1 MANLKEIRTRI
12 TSVKSTM
19 QITSAMK
26 MVAAAKL
33 RKAQNAVTT
42 MRPYAAKLQEIM
54 QDLSASLEDSN
65 ENIFTTAREPK
76 KILLVAITSNR
87 GLCGAFNIN
96 VVKEVIR
103 QSEKTYTSQMKK
115 GQVDFFC
122 IGKKSKDILKSK
134 GYKVKESESTVFD
147 KLNFE
152 NATPLAEKLMQYF
165 AKGDYDKIMLVYNQ
179 FKNAAVQIL
188 QSEQFLPVVE
198 SSPDKTAEKEYKHV
212 DYIFEPGKK
221 EIITEL
227 IPKSLKI
234 QFYKA
239 LLDSFAAEHGARMT
253 AMHQATDNATELLKN
268 LKLTYN
274 KARQAAITNE
284 ILEIVSGAEALKG

>member
-1 MANLKEIRTRI
+1 MANLKEVRIRI
-12 TSVKSTM
+12 ASVQSTM

-65 ENIFTTAREPK
+65 ENIFTTARESEK
-76 KILLVAITSNR
+76 VLLVVITSNR
-87 GLCGAFNIN
+87 GLCGAFNMN
-96 VVKEVIR
+96 VVKDVFKQLEEQFAPQYKNGHVDF
-103 QSEKTYTSQMKK
+103 YCVGKK
-115 GQVDFFC
+115 GA
-122 IGKKSKDILKSK
+122 DILKAK
-134 GYKVKESESTVFD
+134 GYTIKEVESAIFD

-152 NATPLAEKLMQYF
+152 NVSLLAENLMQQF
-165 AKGDYDKIMLVYNQ
+165 EAGDYDKIVLFYNQ

-198 SSPDKTAEKEYKHV
+198 PAPDETADKEHKHV

-221 EIITEL
+221 EIVTEL
-227 IPKSLKI
+227 IPKTLKI

>member
-1 MANLKEIRTRI
+1 MANLKDVRIRI
-12 TSVKSTM
+12 ASVKSTM

-54 QDLSASLEDSN
+54 QDLSASLDDSN
-65 ENIFTTAREPK
+65 ENIFTTARETEK
-76 KILLVAITSNR
+76 VLFVTITSNR
-87 GLCGAFNIN
+87 GLCGAFNMN
-96 VVKEVIR
+96 VVKEVVR
-103 QSEKTYTSQMKK
+103 QVEGEFAPQFKK
-115 GQVDFFC
+115 GNVDLFC
-122 IGKKSKDILKSK
+122 VGKKGADILKAR
-134 GYKVKESESTVFD
+134 GYAVKELESAIFD
-147 KLNFE
+147 KLNFG
-152 NATPLAEKLMQYF
+152 NVALLAESLMQQF
-165 AKGDYDKIMLVYNQ
+165 AAGTYDKIVLFYNE
-179 FKNAAVQIL
+179 FKNAAVQVL
-188 QSEQFLPVVE
+188 QSEQFLPIVE
-198 SSPDKTAEKEYKHV
+198 STPDKTAKKEHKRV